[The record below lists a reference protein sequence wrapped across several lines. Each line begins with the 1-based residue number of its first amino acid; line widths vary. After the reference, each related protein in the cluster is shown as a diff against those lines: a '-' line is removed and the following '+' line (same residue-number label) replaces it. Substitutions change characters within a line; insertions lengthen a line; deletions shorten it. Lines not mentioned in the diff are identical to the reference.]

1 MNAPILASKLLGTRV
16 VIDGAHER
24 LRDLG
29 VVREGD
35 SWRVV
40 AVRTHSRDAAL
51 TAWRD
56 GHLTAT
62 ASVGADIS
70 GATWL
75 REALF
80 DRQIVDLDGRRVIR
94 VGDVVLRDE
103 GDRLEVAAVE
113 VGAAAVFRR
122 LGLARLAA
130 RLDPQLLAID
140 RLHLA
145 GAAAGGLLL
154 DASRERLEELD
165 AETVTSLLAR
175 LPVPVAETAV
185 ATSRHRDA
193 VREHIRRRRRRRFR
207 RAPR

>member
-1 MNAPILASKLLGTRV
+1 MNAPILASKLFGTRV

-40 AVRTHSRDAAL
+40 AVRTRGREASL

-56 GHLTAT
+56 GNLTGTAT
-62 ASVGADIS
+62 GGADIF
-70 GATWL
+70 GTTWL

-175 LPVPVAETAV
+175 LPVPVAERAV

-193 VREHIRRRRRRRFR
+193 VRDHIRRRRRRRFR

>member
-1 MNAPILASKLLGTRV
+1 VNAPILASKLFGTRV

-62 ASVGADIS
+62 ATGADIS

-94 VGDVVLRDE
+94 VGDVVLRDG

-113 VGAAAVFRR
+113 VGAAAVYRR
-122 LGLARLAA
+122 LGFAWLAA

-154 DASRERLEELD
+154 DASRERLEKLD
-165 AETVTSLLAR
+165 SATVTSLLAR
-175 LPVPVAETAV
+175 LPVPVAEKAV

-193 VREHIRRRRRRRFR
+193 VRAHIRRRRRRRRFR